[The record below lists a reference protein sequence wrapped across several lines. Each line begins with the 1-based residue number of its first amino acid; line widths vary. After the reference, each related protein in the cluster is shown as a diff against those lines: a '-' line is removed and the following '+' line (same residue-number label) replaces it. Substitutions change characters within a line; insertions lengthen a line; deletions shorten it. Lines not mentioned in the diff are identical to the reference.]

1 MVMPGEP
8 ILLSLYV
15 YAPNKAAP
23 VFFATTYALSA
34 SFHVWQCYRYK
45 AFKLIGLHPV
55 CAILFT
61 LGYILRA
68 YSAHDNYVYSL
79 ATKKPLFIFIFSQV
93 FIYVCPPLLE
103 LANYRILARVFHYI
117 PYLAPLPPTRVMT
130 TFGGLMALV
139 EALNAI
145 GVALSANPSSSSES
159 TQSLGGQL
167 TLAAI
172 GIQLAVI
179 VIFVAM
185 ASIFHVRFHQTSLQS
200 RSVST
205 VLWTL
210 YTSMALIFV
219 RCVYRLVEHMD
230 HTKIKLDDLEALRQL
245 NPLRRYESYFYVFE
259 ATLMLLN
266 SLLWN
271 AWHPGRLLPQEVHVF
286 LGRDGREV
294 IGQKTRDDRGMVEKI
309 GHVFTFGILFRQ
321 KTTGTGQWQEIGA
334 HSNGERRDTEGD
346 DIALRATGLHP

>member
-1 MVMPGEP
+1 MATPGEP
-8 ILLSLYV
+8 VLLSLYV

-23 VFFATTYALSA
+23 VFFAIAYALSA
-34 SFHVWQCYRYK
+34 IFHVWQCYRYK

-61 LGYILRA
+61 LGYALRA
-68 YSAHDNYVYSL
+68 YSAHDNYIYSL
-79 ATKKPLFIFIFSQV
+79 TTKIPLFIFIFSQV
-93 FIYVCPPLLE
+93 FIFVCPPLLE
-103 LANYRILARVFHYI
+103 LANYHVVARVFHYI
-117 PYLAPLPPTRVMT
+117 PYLAPLPPTRVMA

-159 TQSLGGQL
+159 TQSLGSQL

-172 GIQLAVI
+172 GIQLAII
-179 VIFVAM
+179 VIFIAM
-185 ASIFHVRFHQTSLQS
+185 ASIFHVRFRKTGLQS

-230 HTKIKLDDLEALRQL
+230 HAKIELDDLEALRRL
-245 NPLRRYESYFYVFE
+245 SPLRRYESYFYVFE

-266 SLLWN
+266 SFLWN
-271 AWHPGRLLPQEVHVF
+271 VWHPGRLLPREVHVY

-294 IGQKTRDDRGMVEKI
+294 IGQKERDDRGVMEKI
-309 GHVFTFGILFRQ
+309 GHVFTFGMLFRQ
-321 KTTGTGQWQEIGA
+321 KKTRTGQWQEIGE
-334 HSNGERRDTEGD
+334 GGD
-346 DIALRATGLHP
+346 DIALRATGLRP